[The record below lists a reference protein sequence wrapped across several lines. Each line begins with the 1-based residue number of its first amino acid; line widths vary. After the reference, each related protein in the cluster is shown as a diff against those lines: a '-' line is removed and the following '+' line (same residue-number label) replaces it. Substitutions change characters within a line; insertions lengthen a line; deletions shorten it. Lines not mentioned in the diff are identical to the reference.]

1 MKGDNLMTEPSQEDV
16 QATHRGIVEALEQA
30 IACVKAENALRAVVS
45 RKRLFGT
52 MMSPE
57 VRAQVNTEIGIRGS
71 TFLRIHVAARL
82 AFDSASDAFSKF
94 GEKLKSILPSIPS
107 AHFSCA
113 TGSP

>member
-1 MKGDNLMTEPSQEDV
+1 MTEASQEDV
-16 QATHRGIVEALEQA
+16 QATHRGIVAASDQA
-30 IACVKAENALRAVVS
+30 IACVKAENALRAVIL
-45 RKRLFGT
+45 RKRLYGE

-71 TFLRIHVAARL
+71 NYLRFYAAARL
-82 AFDSASDAFSKF
+82 AAVSASDVFSKF